1 MMMSL
6 ICFKMHQKR
15 KKKKKKEGSLSK
27 CGHIWGSDQFEK

>member
-15 KKKKKKEGSLSK
+15 KKKKKEGSLSK
-27 CGHIWGSDQFEK
+27 CGHIWGSDPFEK